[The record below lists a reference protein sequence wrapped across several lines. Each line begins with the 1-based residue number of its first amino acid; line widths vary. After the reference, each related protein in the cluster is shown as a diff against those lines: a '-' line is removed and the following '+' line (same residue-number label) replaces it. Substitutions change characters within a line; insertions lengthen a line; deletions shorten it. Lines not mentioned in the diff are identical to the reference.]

1 MGSKI
6 MNIKDIY
13 DLNVGDVI
21 ENVDLSKYT
30 TYKINGTGRVL
41 VIPSDIDGLKRL
53 IDYIKTNGLKY
64 KILGNGSNL
73 VFIDSVYDGIL
84 IKLDNFNSLD
94 INDTIVTAGAG
105 FNLMKLALK
114 CSMMGLSGMEFATG
128 IPGSVGGSV
137 YMNAGAYNS
146 DISSILESALI
157 LTPELEIVKYSNS
170 DFKFGYRTSVLQS
183 NHDYICLAAQFKL
196 SHGDKDEIMELV
208 NNRRERRFSSQ
219 PLEYP
224 SAGSVFRNP
233 TDDYAGR
240 LIEELG
246 FKGKS
251 IGGAQ
256 VSEKHANF
264 IINTGGATGHD
275 IYDLISEI
283 RKSVKEKYDI
293 DLKVEQEFVE

>member
-1 MGSKI
+1 
-6 MNIKDIY
+6 MNIKEIY
-13 DLNVGDVI
+13 DLNVGEVI

-30 TYKINGTGRVL
+30 TYKLNAKGRVL
-41 VIPSDIDGLKRL
+41 IMPTDIDCLKKL
-53 IDYIKTNGLKY
+53 INYIKKNNLKY

-73 VFIDSVYDGIL
+73 IFVNEFYDGIL
-84 IKLDNFNSLD
+84 IRLDSFSSLD
-94 INDTIVTAGAG
+94 INDCIVSVGAG
-105 FNLMKLALK
+105 YNLMKLALK
-114 CSMMGLSGMEFATG
+114 CSMMGLSGLEFATG

-146 DISSILESALI
+146 DISSVLESALI
-157 LTPELEIVKYSNS
+157 LTPDLDIIKYSNA
-170 DFKFGYRTSVLQS
+170 DFKFSYRTSILQG

-233 TDDYAGR
+233 QNDYAGR
-240 LIEELG
+240 LIEEIG
-246 FKGKS
+246 YKGKS
-251 IGGAQ
+251 VGGAQ
-256 VSEKHANF
+256 VSMKHANF
-264 IINTGGATGHD
+264 IINRGGATGKD
-275 IYDLISEI
+275 ICSLISDI
-283 RKSVKEKYDI
+283 KDKVKDKYNI

>member
-1 MGSKI
+1 

-13 DLNVGDVI
+13 ELNVGQVI

-30 TYKINGTGRVL
+30 TYKLKAIGRVL
-41 VIPSDIDGLKRL
+41 VIPTDVECLKKL
-53 IDYIKTNGLKY
+53 ISYIKDNNLKY

-73 VFIDSVYDGIL
+73 IFVNDVYDGIL
-84 IKLDNFNSLD
+84 IKLDNFSSLD
-94 INDTIVTAGAG
+94 IDDCIVTVGAG
-105 FNLMKLALK
+105 YNLMKLALK
-114 CSMMGLSGMEFATG
+114 CSMMGLSGFEFATG

-146 DISSILESALI
+146 DISSVLDSALV
-157 LTPELEIVKYSNS
+157 LTPDLDIVKYTNS
-170 DFKFGYRTSVLQS
+170 DFKFSYRTSILQS
-183 NHDYICLAAQFKL
+183 NPDFVCLAAQFKL
-196 SHGDKDEIMELV
+196 SHGNKDEIMDLV

-233 TDDYAGR
+233 QGDYAGR
-240 LIEELG
+240 LIEEIG
-246 FKGKS
+246 YKGKS

-256 VSEKHANF
+256 VSVKHANF
-264 IINTGGATGHD
+264 IVNTGGATGND
-275 IYDLISEI
+275 ICSLIKDIKENV
-283 RKSVKEKYDI
+283 KSKYDI